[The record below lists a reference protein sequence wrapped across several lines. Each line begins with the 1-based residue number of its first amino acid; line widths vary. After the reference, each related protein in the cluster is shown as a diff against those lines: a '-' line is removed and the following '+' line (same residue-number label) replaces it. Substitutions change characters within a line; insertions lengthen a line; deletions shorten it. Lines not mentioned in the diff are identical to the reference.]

1 MECNGNIGVTR
12 RCATHPQ
19 GRRQGNPGTGKA
31 AVPVSARILACSF
44 LPMSMPVSAF
54 GAGTGTFSDRH
65 PLFLPVVLALCL
77 LAVAVLVGVVA
88 WQYRQIKRKNG
99 FIIRYLYL
107 YLELKYK
114 DNPSLHP
121 KIPERG
127 LSQFEIIETMHLLK
141 KMLCACFLFM
151 AVIPMSAQEGDTQDT
166 ENHPFWYIGLQGGV
180 PFGVSTFSSFGA
192 DKTRAG
198 FDAGLYGGYRFNPVL
213 SLEAQAA
220 WGLVNQSAQDCCADY
235 WLGADGRRYEAAVA
249 GMNGWR
255 YADLKSGTFTQR
267 YALQLNVNLLGF
279 FPKTKHSRWSLELS
293 PHIAAIGTKSTIQT
307 VSGGTD
313 ALKGDTRWH
322 LGAGGNVQA
331 AYRVTRCVSIG
342 IYSGLT
348 YLTGDPM
355 DGMPDYRHDNN
366 FIWESGIRLGFS
378 LGGRKARKPA
388 EILSATPLEPATP
401 VRTECDERVEQ
412 PEAALNVEEEPTK
425 TDTTETTDKVSV
437 SSPTEEAAEVS
448 FPVIYFPFDGTEI
461 TASELPKARQILA
474 ILKENPGMAVT
485 LTGWCDT
492 QGSRAVNGRVSLRR
506 AEALKAWLVAQGIG
520 ASRIRTVGRGSD
532 TQAPSA
538 KEARRV
544 VTDSGMN

>member
-1 MECNGNIGVTR
+1 MLMSVSDIGT
-12 RCATHPQ
+12 A
-19 GRRQGNPGTGKA
+19 
-31 AVPVSARILACSF
+31 
-44 LPMSMPVSAF
+44 
-54 GAGTGTFSDRH
+54 
-65 PLFLPVVLALCL
+65 
-77 LAVAVLVGVVA
+77 AVAVLIGVVA

-107 YLELKYK
+107 YLGLKYK

-121 KIPERG
+121 NIPERD

-151 AVIPMSAQEGDTQDT
+151 AAIPMSAQERDTQDT
-166 ENHPFWYIGLQGGV
+166 EDNPSWYIGLQGGV
-180 PFGVSTFSSFGA
+180 PFGISTFSSFGA

-220 WGLVNQSAQDCCADY
+220 WGRVGQSAESCCADY
-235 WLGADGRRYEAAVA
+235 WLGADGNRYEAAVA
-249 GMNGWR
+249 GMDGWR

-267 YALQLNVNLLGF
+267 YGLQLNVNLLGF
-279 FPKTKHSRWSLELS
+279 FPKTRHGRWSLELS
-293 PHIAAIGTKSTIQT
+293 PHVAAVGTKSTIQT
-307 VSGGTD
+307 ISGGTD

-322 LGAGGNVQA
+322 LGAGGNLQA
-331 AYRVTRCVSIG
+331 ACRVTQCVSIG

-355 DGMPDYRHDNN
+355 DGMPAYRYDNN

-378 LGGRKARKPA
+378 LGGRKARKPSPVVA
-388 EILSATPLEPATP
+388 ATPLEPATP

-412 PEAALNVEEEPTK
+412 PEAAPKVEETPAK
-425 TDTTETTDKVSV
+425 TDTAETAEKVSV
-437 SSPTEEAAEVS
+437 SSPTGGVEGAI

-461 TASELPKARQILA
+461 TASEQPKARQILD

-492 QGSRAVNGRVSLRR
+492 QGSRAVNERVSLRR
-506 AEALKAWLVAQGIG
+506 AEALKAWLVDNGVD

-538 KEARRV
+538 REARRV
-544 VTDSGMN
+544 VTDSGIN

>member
-1 MECNGNIGVTR
+1 MECNGNIGVAQ
-12 RCATHPQ
+12 RCATHPHV
-19 GRRQGNPGTGKA
+19 RRQGNPGRGKA
-31 AVPVSARILACSF
+31 TVPVFARILVCSF

-54 GAGTGTFSDRH
+54 GAGTETFSDRH
-65 PLFLPVVLALCL
+65 PLFLPAVLALCL
-77 LAVAVLVGVVA
+77 LAVAVLIGVVA

-107 YLELKYK
+107 YLGLKYK

-121 KIPERG
+121 NILERD

-151 AVIPMSAQEGDTQDT
+151 AAIPLSAQERNTQDT
-166 ENHPFWYIGLQGGV
+166 EDNPSWYIGLQGGV
-180 PFGVSTFSSFGA
+180 PFGISTFSSFGA

-220 WGLVNQSAQDCCADY
+220 WGRVNQSAQDCCAGY
-235 WLGADGRRYEAAVA
+235 WLGADGHRYEAAVA
-249 GMNGWR
+249 GMDGWR
-255 YADLKSGTFTQR
+255 YADLESGTFTQR
-267 YALQLNVNLLGF
+267 YGLQLNVNLLGF
-279 FPKTKHSRWSLELS
+279 FPKTWHGRWSLELS
-293 PHIAAIGTKSTIQT
+293 PHVAAIGTKSTIQT
-307 VSGGTD
+307 ISDGTD
-313 ALKGDTRWH
+313 VLKGGTRWH

-331 AYRVTRCVSIG
+331 AYRITQCVSVG
-342 IYSGLT
+342 VYSGLT

-355 DGMPDYRHDNN
+355 DGMPEYLHKSN

-378 LGGRKARKPA
+378 LGGRKARKPV
-388 EILSATPLEPATP
+388 EILPATPLEPATP
-401 VRTECDERVEQ
+401 VRMECDERVEQ
-412 PEAALNVEEEPTK
+412 PEAAPKVEEAPAK
-425 TDTTETTDKVSV
+425 TDTADTAEKVSV
-437 SSPTEEAAEVS
+437 SSPTAEVS
-448 FPVIYFPFDGTEI
+448 FPVIHFPFDGTEI

-474 ILKENPGMAVT
+474 ILKENPDMAVT

-492 QGSRAVNGRVSLRR
+492 QGSRAVNERVSLRR
-506 AEALKAWLVAQGIG
+506 AEALKAWLVDNGVD

-538 KEARRV
+538 REARRV
-544 VTDSGMN
+544 EIDSGIN

>member
-1 MECNGNIGVTR
+1 MECNGNIGVAR

-19 GRRQGNPGTGKA
+19 GRRQGNPGRGEA
-31 AVPVSARILACSF
+31 AVPVFARILVCSF
-44 LPMSMPVSAF
+44 LPMSIPVSAF
-54 GAGTGTFSDRH
+54 GAGTETFSDRH
-65 PLFLPVVLALCL
+65 PLFLPVALTLCL
-77 LAVAVLVGVVA
+77 LAIAVLVGVVA
-88 WQYRQIKRKNG
+88 WQYGQIRRKNG

-107 YLELKYK
+107 YLGLKYK
-114 DNPSLHP
+114 DNLSLHP

-151 AVIPMSAQEGDTQDT
+151 AAIPMSAQEGDTQDT

-220 WGLVNQSAQDCCADY
+220 WGLVNQSAQDCCAGY
-235 WLGADGRRYEAAVA
+235 WLGADGHRYEAAVA
-249 GMNGWR
+249 GMDGWR

-267 YALQLNVNLLGF
+267 YGLQLNVNLLGF
-279 FPKTKHSRWSLELS
+279 FPKTKHSRWTLELS

-307 VSGGTD
+307 VSGGND
-313 ALKGDTRWH
+313 ALKGGTRWH
-322 LGAGGNVQA
+322 FGAGGNVQA
-331 AYRVTRCVSIG
+331 AYRITSCVSVG
-342 IYSGLT
+342 IYSGIT
-348 YLTGDPM
+348 CLTGDPM
-355 DGMPDYRHDNN
+355 DGMPEYLHKSN

-388 EILSATPLEPATP
+388 EILPATPPEPATP
-401 VRTECDERVEQ
+401 VRTECDGRTEQ
-412 PEAALNVEEEPTK
+412 PETVVKVEETPAEK
-425 TDTTETTDKVSV
+425 DSTETTEKVSA
-437 SSPTEEAAEVS
+437 SSPTAEVS
-448 FPVIYFPFDGTEI
+448 FPVIHFPFDGTEI
-461 TASELPKARQILA
+461 TDSELPKARRILA

-485 LTGWCDT
+485 LTGWCDK
-492 QGSRAVNGRVSLRR
+492 QGSQAVNERVSLRR
-506 AEALKAWLVAQGIG
+506 AEALKAWLVDNGID
-520 ASRIRTVGRGSD
+520 ASRIRTVGGGSD

-538 KEARRV
+538 REARRV
-544 VTDSGMN
+544 ETDSGMN